1 MNKLSPGQVRAS
13 LPLVPEWRRRGA
25 VISRTWTLE
34 DFPAAL
40 AFVLQVGRLA
50 EAAQH
55 HPDIDIRWN
64 QVTLALTTHD
74 AGGLTARDF
83 ELARRCDELSLR
95 PRRRRSSR

>member
-1 MNKLSPGQVRAS
+1 MKKLTPAEIRAA
-13 LPLVPEWRRRGA
+13 LPAVPEWKRRGA
-25 VISRTWTLE
+25 VISRTWILE

-40 AFVLQVGRLA
+40 AFVLRVGRLA

-64 QVTLALTTHD
+64 RVTLALTTHD

-83 ELARRCDELSLR
+83 QLAAQLDGLNGGA
-95 PRRRRSSR
+95 PRRRRKS